1 MSRGFD
7 LSDLSCWEG
16 GGSRPGEECGSWECG
31 FQTAA
36 PALPPPAPLSRSGT
50 RNERSSCPLVD
61 LLAVRKKKKRN
72 VPNGGNQMSPRA
84 GQTVCD
90 DREVGGI

>member
-1 MSRGFD
+1 MWGRA
-7 LSDLSCWEG
+7 
-16 GGSRPGEECGSWECG
+16 PAQGSWECG

-36 PALPPPAPLSRSGT
+36 PALPPSAPLSRSGT
-50 RNERSSCPLVD
+50 LNERSSCPLVD
-61 LLAVRKKKKRN
+61 LLAVKKKKRN

-90 DREVGGI
+90 DRDEGGI